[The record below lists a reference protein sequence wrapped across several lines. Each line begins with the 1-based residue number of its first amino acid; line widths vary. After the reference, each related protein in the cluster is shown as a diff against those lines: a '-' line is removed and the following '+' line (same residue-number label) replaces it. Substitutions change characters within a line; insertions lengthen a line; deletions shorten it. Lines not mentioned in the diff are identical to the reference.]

1 MQNKNYERIRIRC
14 PHPDH
19 EDSTPSADIRVY
31 KNGSAYWYCW
41 GCNRKGRAE
50 VKSEKIITV
59 YIDGKPK
66 DINVKDARRHV
77 ASGNG
82 LSDRLLSLL
91 DEGISLLSN
100 YETFT
105 ESLLSLPNKKP
116 FIDMLINKQIDPDLL
131 REFEDNEHPLPVRVS
146 PFGFFFEVFMARH
159 TRALQKVTV
168 DRPTRQGFQIR
179 PINKN
184 SKSKYLFVAHPIA
197 IPETYY
203 CYVLRPVSI
212 YSTIPVFLVESPFHI
227 LKYAAMIRA
236 IKRGDIQSNA
246 YVSEA
251 IKETVMLAVFGVGK
265 METFAK
271 MFNKPKVVI
280 DPYTK
285 NALPRATMLDVDT
298 ISLDAMKR
306 LIVQSYSER
315 CQNITPSFFRLT

>member
-14 PHPDH
+14 PHPDP

-131 REFEDNEHPLPVRVS
+131 R
-146 PFGFFFEVFMARH
+146 
-159 TRALQKVTV
+159 
-168 DRPTRQGFQIR
+168 
-179 PINKN
+179 
-184 SKSKYLFVAHPIA
+184 
-197 IPETYY
+197 
-203 CYVLRPVSI
+203 
-212 YSTIPVFLVESPFHI
+212 
-227 LKYAAMIRA
+227 
-236 IKRGDIQSNA
+236 
-246 YVSEA
+246 
-251 IKETVMLAVFGVGK
+251 
-265 METFAK
+265 
-271 MFNKPKVVI
+271 
-280 DPYTK
+280 
-285 NALPRATMLDVDT
+285 
-298 ISLDAMKR
+298 
-306 LIVQSYSER
+306 
-315 CQNITPSFFRLT
+315 